1 MRWGQ
6 RAAAYQVALLL
17 AIADRGLADAPPPP
31 EVTELPVI
39 AVGDFAEERT
49 DPGMLIIELRGDD
62 AVHATMIDGAMRSA
76 DIRDDEIPDP
86 CTVVLVTD
94 SGTEVAAIA
103 TAVVRFRAAGCA
115 PRRLAGDADAWRAA
129 GLTAPA
135 QPRGQRRPGE
145 VPFIV
150 PRGLCEGKEPAQVF
164 E

>member
-1 MRWGQ
+1 MRRKQ
-6 RAAAYQVALLL
+6 RAAVITVALLL

-62 AVHATMIDGAMRSA
+62 AVHATMIDGAMRPA

-86 CTVVLVTD
+86 CIAVLVAD
-94 SGTEVAAIA
+94 SDTEVVAI
-103 TAVVRFRAAGCA
+103 TVAVARFRAAGCA

-135 QPRGQRRPGE
+135 RPKGLRRPGE
-145 VPFIV
+145 VPFII